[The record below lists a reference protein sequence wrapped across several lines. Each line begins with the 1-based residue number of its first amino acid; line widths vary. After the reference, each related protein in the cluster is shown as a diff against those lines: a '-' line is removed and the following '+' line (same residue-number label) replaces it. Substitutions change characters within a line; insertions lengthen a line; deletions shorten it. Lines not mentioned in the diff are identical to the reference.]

1 VQSPA
6 SDVTAS
12 SLQRIGAIARCERVT
27 RSRWSAEQYSRVVG
41 VAAAPIPI
49 LEPASQ
55 SRGERPPSHACW
67 YVFAEG
73 TYTEHSG
80 VFNGA
85 PACSCLTGAHVLE
98 ALLTGSEQRRPGRVA
113 TQVLAFLGPHVVGWQ
128 EVQGGVRCCACQG
141 GSDRPISCWVMMA
154 YRLEC

>member
-73 TYTEHSG
+73 IYTEHSG
-80 VFNGA
+80 GV
-85 PACSCLTGAHVLE
+85 
-98 ALLTGSEQRRPGRVA
+98 QRRSRMLVLDGRPRPGSA
-113 TQVLAFLGPHVVGWQ
+113 LDGL
-128 EVQGGVRCCACQG
+128 
-141 GSDRPISCWVMMA
+141 
-154 YRLEC
+154 